1 MQLFS
6 SLFIF
11 IILFSTNLLSHSG
24 GTDRNGCHAGSEPY
38 HCHNSGSNRNSSQND
53 NHDDDGEPS
62 LNAWDLNIG
71 YQYHIKDTS
80 YIPYAGLSLGKD
92 IIYEEVSNDISVGID
107 LGVKLQNKWYIG
119 YTSTSKSTKIG
130 YGFFHFSFNSH
141 FMGIGIHYPFNN
153 STNSQSSI
161 YGSASGLF

>member
-38 HCHNSGSNRNSSQND
+38 HCHNGGSSRNSSHND
-53 NHDDDGEPS
+53 NHDEESS

-71 YQYHIKDTS
+71 YQYHIEDTP

-92 IIYEEVSNDISVGID
+92 ILYEEVPNDVTVGID
-107 LGVKLQNKWYIG
+107 LGIKLQNKWYIG
-119 YTSTSKSTKIG
+119 YTTTSKSTKIG
-130 YGFFHFSFNSH
+130 YGFFHFSFNSNCI
-141 FMGIGIHYPFNN
+141 GIGINYPFKS
-153 STNSQSSI
+153 STDDKSSM